1 MHEKFDYID
10 YARRVRQAS
19 KGLMGSLHSSAE
31 ISGRMHLLNLAT
43 ERDLVRFRDAEQPN
57 RVACG
62 PGCGACC
69 ILNVSVLLPEAIT
82 IARYLKRHF
91 SAEERKPLI
100 DRLADLNR
108 KTKWVDDE
116 ERLFMHE
123 PCAFLDEQGSCM
135 IHAVRPLL
143 CRSITS
149 TDPASCRES
158 IAMAPLDGAPVIE
171 MDLFHKK
178 VFDTVYC
185 ELSNALEELG
195 LDHRPRRLSAS
206 VLALM
211 TDPEIVTVFTAGGK
225 VQMN

>member
-1 MHEKFDYID
+1 MREQFDYVD
-10 YARRVRQAS
+10 YASRVRKAS
-19 KGLMGSLHSSAE
+19 LSMMSSLSSSTQ

-43 ERDLVRFRDAEQPN
+43 ERDLVRFRDNEQRS

-62 PGCGACC
+62 PGCGSCC
-69 ILNVSVLLPEAIT
+69 ILNVSVLMPEAIT
-82 IARYLKRHF
+82 ITRYLQKRF
-91 SAEERKPLI
+91 SPEERKPLM
-100 DRLADLNR
+100 DRLSELHR

-116 ERLFMHE
+116 ERIFMRE
-123 PCAFLDEQGSCM
+123 PCAFLDDQGSCM

-149 TDPASCRES
+149 TDPGACRES

-185 ELSNALEELG
+185 ELSNALEILG

-206 VLALM
+206 VLMLLAE
-211 TDPEIVTVFTAGGK
+211 PESVEVFTAGGK